1 MNPLAPEIWYINYML
16 SNEGVNISCS
26 WIPSHVGISGIMDK
40 QANQSLSLPNTL
52 WFIPIGFKDLC
63 PFVDRIFLQK
73 WTGGIQIQKAVSIF
87 L

>member
-1 MNPLAPEIWYINYML
+1 ML
-16 SNEGVNISCS
+16 SNQGVNISCS
-26 WIPSHVGISGIMDK
+26 WIPSHVGISGNDIVDK
-40 QANQSLSLPNTL
+40 LANHSLLLPNTSC
-52 WFIPIGFKDLC
+52 FIHIGFKDLC